1 MIQVRQSIFETNS
14 SSVHSITMMLKE
26 PFNRWERENLY
37 LKRSDPPV
45 LYTKEELISK
55 LSEEYPDEFNPESED
70 FWGNWYD
77 DFDEYLRDAEYYTYD
92 NFGND
97 YEWFYDDFTTPSGET
112 VVAFGYYG
120 ENR

>member
-1 MIQVRQSIFETNS
+1 MIQIRQSIFETNS

-26 PFNRWERENLY
+26 PFDRWESENLY
-37 LKRSDPPV
+37 MKRSDPPV

-55 LSEEYPDEFNPESED
+55 LSEEYPDDFNPASED
-70 FWGNWYD
+70 FWEQYYD
-77 DFDEYLRDAEYYTYD
+77 DLDEYLEEMGYSTQE
-92 NFGND
+92 NFGRD
-97 YEWFYDDFTTPSGET
+97 YERFYDKFTTPSGET